1 MYLCVCACSMCVS
14 LIYFSEYVANFQL
27 FLLNQSEIASLY
39 TVFDVQEL
47 STPLN
52 VFTHNTDV
60 VSGVCVGSSL
70 DPASLPAS
78 FSTTTCQ
85 TTALSYLSVGLPNP
99 ITPRLFNLTFMAI
112 TSPFTYAP
120 MPLNMPAS
128 VNLLISL
135 FAFG

>member
-60 VSGVCVGSSL
+60 VSCVCGL
-70 DPASLPAS
+70 
-78 FSTTTCQ
+78 FSR
-85 TTALSYLSVGLPNP
+85 
-99 ITPRLFNLTFMAI
+99 PRLTARLLLDDHLSDH
-112 TSPFTYAP
+112 SPLLSQCGP
-120 MPLNMPAS
+120 PESHNSAS
-128 VNLLISL
+128 VQFDFYGNN
-135 FAFG
+135 